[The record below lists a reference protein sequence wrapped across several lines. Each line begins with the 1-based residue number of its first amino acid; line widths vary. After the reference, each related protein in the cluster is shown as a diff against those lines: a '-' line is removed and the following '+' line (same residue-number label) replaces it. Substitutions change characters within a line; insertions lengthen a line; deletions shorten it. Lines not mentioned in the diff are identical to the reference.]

1 MKERYEK
8 VRTGRASDALESPD
22 TTPLKNQDAE
32 MADEQ
37 KQEVADA
44 DRKVERPN
52 VIDLVS
58 SELVPLPEVVATMT
72 QVGHWVEDTKSMKAM
87 AVDQALFGPLA
98 WRLACK
104 MFGGYAGTP
113 WISSSCY
120 TKIIEF
126 GGETIMDD
134 EDDWRNVLIRNK
146 KLRFKWIGQTVFK
159 IKPAREPA
167 PSGDGSFP
175 SMPVV
180 PDNDSEHREKLAKPV
195 GQKELMQNPKA
206 QASLDVEWEK
216 LMKKRA
222 WDMDMESVCE
232 WERVSG
238 DSQKSGRKVH
248 VGEIFEIC
256 VEKGSELPEGD
267 PLRKF
272 KGHTVFQGHN
282 VKGESNDNYC
292 TLQ

>member
-1 MKERYEK
+1 M
-8 VRTGRASDALESPD
+8 
-22 TTPLKNQDAE
+22 
-32 MADEQ
+32 
-37 KQEVADA
+37 VA
-44 DRKVERPN
+44 R
-52 VIDLVS
+52 
-58 SELVPLPEVVATMT
+58 
-72 QVGHWVEDTKSMKAM
+72 
-87 AVDQALFGPLA
+87 
-98 WRLACK
+98 
-104 MFGGYAGTP
+104 
-113 WISSSCY
+113 
-120 TKIIEF
+120 
-126 GGETIMDD
+126 
-134 EDDWRNVLIRNK
+134 
-146 KLRFKWIGQTVFK
+146 
-159 IKPAREPA
+159 
-167 PSGDGSFP
+167 
-175 SMPVV
+175 
-180 PDNDSEHREKLAKPV
+180 PV